1 MDFFCHHAVAGCSKH
16 ATLVLFSS
24 EIKAQDQRT
33 VRKWRLWSGDSCSPT
48 GAPHSCVST
57 SDRSLSSKLRPPSN
71 LRRVCL
77 DVPDNNAKKGRGE
90 FVIVSLGGNRGT
102 ITAARKSRDGSAL
115 SKTFQPSLR
124 KTTELMQ
131 SKINI
136 PRSALGKWGFVANLC
151 KSGAVTFGVRPT
163 SILL

>member
-57 SDRSLSSKLRPPSN
+57 SDRSLSSKLRPPSI

-115 SKTFQPSLR
+115 SKTFQ
-124 KTTELMQ
+124 